1 MGIGAGS
8 IAAQPARKIFHR
20 ETVNGAG
27 VGALRMQYPQGA
39 RPFNK
44 MFEGI
49 TENLSKALRNLR
61 GLGKL
66 TDENMAE
73 ALGEVRKALLSA
85 DVHFKV
91 ARDFVER
98 VKAECVGLEVV
109 KSVTPGQQVVK
120 IISDELEKLL
130 GAGETELS
138 PVRPLKILMVG
149 LHGSGKTTTSAKLA
163 ALLRRQGLNPA
174 LVACDVYRPAAIDQL
189 EILGK
194 QTGVPVYSDRGSK
207 DVPEIGARLG
217 NLALKNGAGA
227 VIFDTAGRLQIDAG
241 LIDEIKRLKAVVSPG
256 EVLLVADAALGQEAV
271 GVAKAFNEA
280 VGVTGVVM
288 TKLDG
293 DARGGAALSIRAVS
307 GSPIKFAGTG
317 EKISDIEAFHAD
329 RMAQRI
335 LGMGDIVS
343 LVEKAQE
350 NIDMREA
357 AKMAEKLRRADFN
370 LEDFLSQ
377 MRQIKKLGSLGGI
390 MKMLPGI
397 GGSGIEIGEKE
408 EARVRRMEAIILSMT
423 PAERRS
429 PSIINAR
436 RRMRIAG
443 GSGTQVR
450 DVNTLLKQ
458 FEQMRKMMKMMK
470 GGKGRR
476 MMSSL
481 MSGFGR

>member
-1 MGIGAGS
+1 M
-8 IAAQPARKIFHR
+8 
-20 ETVNGAG
+20 
-27 VGALRMQYPQGA
+27 
-39 RPFNK
+39 
-44 MFEGI
+44 
-49 TENLSKALRNLR
+49 
-61 GLGKL
+61 
-66 TDENMAE
+66 
-73 ALGEVRKALLSA
+73 
-85 DVHFKV
+85 
-91 ARDFVER
+91 
-98 VKAECVGLEVV
+98 
-109 KSVTPGQQVVK
+109 
-120 IISDELEKLL
+120 
-130 GAGETELS
+130 
-138 PVRPLKILMVG
+138 
-149 LHGSGKTTTSAKLA
+149 
-163 ALLRRQGLNPA
+163 
-174 LVACDVYRPAAIDQL
+174 
-189 EILGK
+189 
-194 QTGVPVYSDRGSK
+194 
-207 DVPEIGARLG
+207 
-217 NLALKNGAGA
+217 
-227 VIFDTAGRLQIDAG
+227 IFDTAGRLQIDAG
-241 LIDEIKRLKAVVSPG
+241 LIEEIKRLRGAVSPK

-271 GVAKAFNEA
+271 SVAKAFNEA

-293 DARGGAALSIRAVS
+293 DARGGAALSIKAVS
-307 GSPIKFAGTG
+307 GAPIKFAGTG

-329 RMAQRI
+329 RMSQRI

-350 NIDMREA
+350 NIDMEEA
-357 AKMAEKLRRADFN
+357 AKMAEKLRKADFN

-377 MRQIKKLGSLGGI
+377 MRQIKKLGPLGGI
-390 MKMLPGI
+390 MKMLPGM
-397 GGSGIEIGEKE
+397 GGAGIEIGEKE

-423 PAERRS
+423 PAERRN

>member
-1 MGIGAGS
+1 
-8 IAAQPARKIFHR
+8 
-20 ETVNGAG
+20 
-27 VGALRMQYPQGA
+27 
-39 RPFNK
+39 
-44 MFEGI
+44 MFEAI

-66 TDENMAE
+66 TEENMAE

-91 ARDFVER
+91 ARDFTDR

-109 KSVTPGQQVVK
+109 KSVTPGQQIVK

-138 PVRPLKILMVG
+138 PIRPLKIMMVG

-163 ALLRRQGLNPA
+163 ALLRKQGMNSA

-194 QTGVPVYSDRGSK
+194 QIGVPVYSDRNSK
-207 DVPEIGARLG
+207 DVPRLG
-217 NLALKNGAGA
+217 KTLCDEAIKNGANV
-227 VIFDTAGRLQIDAG
+227 VILDTAGRLQIDAE
-241 LIDEIKRLKAVVSPG
+241 LIEEIKKLRENVSPK
-256 EVLLVADAALGQEAV
+256 EVLLVADAALGI
-271 GVAKAFNEA
+271 K
-280 VGVTGVVM
+280 
-288 TKLDG
+288 
-293 DARGGAALSIRAVS
+293 AVS
-307 GSPIKFAGTG
+307 GAPIKFAGTG
-317 EKISDIEAFHAD
+317 EKISDIEVFHAD

-350 NIDMREA
+350 NIDMQEA
-357 AKMAEKLRRADFN
+357 AKMAEKLRKAEFN
-370 LEDFLSQ
+370 LEDFLAQ
-377 MRQIKKLGSLGGI
+377 MRQMKKLGPLGGI
-390 MKMLPGI
+390 MKMLPGL
-397 GGSGIEIGEKE
+397 GGMGIEIGEKE
-408 EARVRRMEAIILSMT
+408 ESRMRRMEAIILSMT
-423 PAERRS
+423 PAERRN

-470 GGKGRR
+470 GEKGRR

-481 MSGFGR
+481 MRRM

>member
-1 MGIGAGS
+1 
-8 IAAQPARKIFHR
+8 
-20 ETVNGAG
+20 
-27 VGALRMQYPQGA
+27 
-39 RPFNK
+39 
-44 MFEGI
+44 
-49 TENLSKALRNLR
+49 
-61 GLGKL
+61 
-66 TDENMAE
+66 MAE

-91 ARDFVER
+91 ARDFTDR

-109 KSVTPGQQVVK
+109 KSVTPGQQIVK

-138 PVRPLKILMVG
+138 PIRPLKIMMVG
-149 LHGSGKTTTSAKLA
+149 LHGSGKTTTS
-163 ALLRRQGLNPA
+163 A

-194 QTGVPVYSDRGSK
+194 QIGVPVYSDRNSK
-207 DVPEIGARLG
+207 DVPRLG
-217 NLALKNGAGA
+217 KTLCDEAIKNGANV
-227 VIFDTAGRLQIDAG
+227 VILDTAGRLQIDAE
-241 LIDEIKRLKAVVSPG
+241 LIEEIKKLRENVSPK

-271 GVAKAFNEA
+271 NVAKAFNEA
-280 VGVTGVVM
+280 VGMTGVVM

-293 DARGGAALSIRAVS
+293 DARGGAALSIKAVS
-307 GSPIKFAGTG
+307 GAPIKFAGTG
-317 EKISDIEAFHAD
+317 EKISDIEVFHAD

-350 NIDMREA
+350 NIDMQEA
-357 AKMAEKLRRADFN
+357 AKMAEKLRKAEFN
-370 LEDFLSQ
+370 LEDFLAQ
-377 MRQIKKLGSLGGI
+377 MRQMKKLGPLGGI
-390 MKMLPGI
+390 MKMLPGL
-397 GGSGIEIGEKE
+397 GGMGIEIGEKE
-408 EARVRRMEAIILSMT
+408 ESRMRRMEAIILSMT
-423 PAERRS
+423 PAERRN

-470 GGKGRR
+470 GEKGRR

-481 MSGFGR
+481 MRRM